1 MTSQQP
7 SNSYDPHPETSS
19 FRAVD
24 PAPQPPLQAQVSSP
38 APQQVPKSPV
48 AVVLIAVLA
57 TLCVVAALVLVG
69 LKTGVIGSNDEAPA
83 TAASAPESKKNDA
96 PEQVA
101 MRPQYPT
108 LPAGAMSAN
117 DAAKAGEPAGNFN
130 NVWIGSSVTS
140 PQFARAVRDAYASN
154 YVATQQLNA
163 TLSVHSEVTGL
174 DYSMQ
179 CSDNG
184 QFVTCTGGNNAVVYI
199 G

>member
-24 PAPQPPLQAQVSSP
+24 PASQPPLQAQVSSP

-69 LKTGVIGSNDEAPA
+69 LKTGVIESNDKTSA

-101 MRPQYPT
+101 MRPQNPT

-140 PQFARAVRDAYASN
+140 PQFTRAVRDAYASN

>member
-24 PAPQPPLQAQVSSP
+24 PAQQPPLQAQVSSP

-69 LKTGVIGSNDEAPA
+69 LKTGVIESNDKTSA

-154 YVATQQLNA
+154 CVATQQLNA
-163 TLSVHSEVTGL
+163 TLSVHSEVQHA
-174 DYSMQ
+174 M
-179 CSDNG
+179 
-184 QFVTCTGGNNAVVYI
+184 F
-199 G
+199 